1 MARNSPL
8 GHWYEKFSN
17 ILTAF
22 GFTRTAFDYF
32 LIFKKIGKGYVILL
46 VYVEDIIITGS
57 DTKGNAEIK
66 IDLQSK
72 LKVKDLGRLQ
82 YVRGIEVL
90 RGDKGYSYV
99 K

>member
-1 MARNSPL
+1 M
-8 GHWYEKFSN
+8 
-17 ILTAF
+17 
-22 GFTRTAFDYF
+22 
-32 LIFKKIGKGYVILL
+32 
-46 VYVEDIIITGS
+46 YVEDIIITGR

-66 IDLQSK
+66 IDLRSK

>member
-1 MARNSPL
+1 M
-8 GHWYEKFSN
+8 
-17 ILTAF
+17 
-22 GFTRTAFDYF
+22 
-32 LIFKKIGKGYVILL
+32 IFKKIGKGYVILL
-46 VYVEDIIITGS
+46 VYVEDIIITGR